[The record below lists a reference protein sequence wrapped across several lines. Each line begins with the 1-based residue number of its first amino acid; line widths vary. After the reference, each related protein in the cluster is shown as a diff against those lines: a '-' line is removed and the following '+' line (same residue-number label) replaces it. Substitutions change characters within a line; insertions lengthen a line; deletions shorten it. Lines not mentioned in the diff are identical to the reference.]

1 MKKRKESCLVTGA
14 TGYIGRHICR
24 RLLSEGCLVSVIS
37 RDKKRIS
44 DIYADDSDIKVY
56 EMDITDTCRMDN
68 INSSFDYIIHCA
80 AVTRSD
86 IMISNPVEVADGI
99 VIGTRNVL
107 ELAKKCEAKS
117 VVYISS
123 MEVYGKLKDTGEPV
137 TEDVLGDIDILSA
150 RSCYPLGK
158 RMAEQYCYG
167 YYSQY
172 GVPVKIARLAQTF
185 GKGTD
190 KNDTRVFM
198 QFAKAAKYGKD
209 IVLKTAG
216 MSYGNYCG
224 IEDTVEGI
232 LLILRKGENGQA
244 YNVVNEAN
252 TMRIRDM
259 AELVAGGLSCAEDKQ
274 HGISVICDIEDN
286 TKTGYAPDT
295 ELRLSSEKLRGLGW
309 KPEKMLIQMYRDI
322 LEEL

>member
-1 MKKRKESCLVTGA
+1 MKKKENYLITGA
-14 TGYIGRHICR
+14 TGYVGKQICN
-24 RLLSEGCLVSVIS
+24 RLLSDGHMVSVIA

-44 DIYADDSDIKVY
+44 DMEDLGIKVY
-56 EMDITDTCRMDN
+56 ESDITDTYGMEN
-68 INSSFDYIIHCA
+68 VNGPFDYIIHCA

-86 IMISNPVEVADGI
+86 IMISSPVQVADGI
-99 VIGTRNVL
+99 VIGTKNVL
-107 ELAKKCEAKS
+107 EVAKRSGVKS

-123 MEVYGKLKDTGEPV
+123 MEVYGKVKNIGKLI
-137 TEDVLGDIDILSA
+137 TEDILGDVDILSA

-172 GVPVKIARLAQTF
+172 GVPVKIARLSQTF

-209 IVLKTAG
+209 IVLKTSG

-232 LLILRKGENGQA
+232 LLILRAGENGQA

-259 AELVAGGLSCAEDKQ
+259 AELVAGNLSCSENGQ
-274 HGISVICDIEDN
+274 GRINVIYDIEDN
-286 TKTGYAPDT
+286 SKTGYAPDT

-309 KPEKMLIQMYRDI
+309 KPGKKLIQMYRDI